1 MNPST
6 DITENIIPKK
16 SRFAINPKTIYITA
30 TPIGNLGDITI
41 RALEVLQDVD
51 FIVCEDTRK
60 TGVLLRYYG
69 IKSKLCI
76 YNDHSNEAQR
86 NKLLSMIESGKSAA
100 LVSDAGMPLISDP
113 GYKLIGDC
121 IKAGISISVI
131 PGASSTLSAIAL
143 SGLPSDKFLF
153 YGFIPE
159 KSLARKKALDDIKL
173 LQYTVVLFETA
184 KRLKDSLCDMQ
195 EVMPFRKIAI
205 AREITKLHEEVF
217 RGTISEAVEWVV
229 LHMHLKG
236 EIVIVL
242 DGYEDVRLSSDE
254 EIENIARNMLK
265 TSTLKDTVEEIS
277 KTFSIKK
284 KQVYEICLKLMD

>member
-6 DITENIIPKK
+6 DITESIIPKK

-60 TGVLLRYYG
+60 TGVLLQYYG
-69 IKSKLCI
+69 IKSKLFI
-76 YNDHSNEAQR
+76 YNDHSNDIQR
-86 NKLLSMIESGKSAA
+86 SKLLCMLQSGKSAA

-121 IKAGISISVI
+121 IKEGVSFSVI
-131 PGASSTLSAIAL
+131 PGASSTISAIAL

-153 YGFIPE
+153 YGFLPD
-159 KSLARKKALDDIKL
+159 KSSARKKVLDDIQF
-173 LQYTVVLFETA
+173 LQYTLILFETA
-184 KRLKDSLCDMQ
+184 KRLKDSLKDMN
-195 EVMPFRKIAI
+195 EFMPFRKISI
-205 AREITKLHEEVF
+205 AREITKLHEEVY
-217 RGTISEAVEWVV
+217 RGTISEAVAWADS
-229 LHMHLKG
+229 HTHLKG

-242 DGYEDVRLSSDE
+242 DGYHKVNTSSDE
-254 EIENIARNMLK
+254 EIKNIALNMLK
-265 TSTLKDTVEEIS
+265 TSSLKDTVEEIS

-284 KQVYEICLKLMD
+284 KQVYEICLKLID